1 MADPASILGLISTS
15 VCFANGIY
23 LYTSSFQ
30 NAPKCAAEL
39 GAEVTAVGHVLAM
52 LRDHLQLEN
61 TKGRAFNRTSVLFF
75 AADGCKKRLEE
86 IDDILS
92 PLVSKGK
99 TSRFLKRLRW
109 PLDEVAT
116 MQEVEALHRYAQLFE
131 FALSIDGL

>member
-1 MADPASILGLISTS
+1 MADPASILGLVSAS
-15 VCFANGIY
+15 VSFANGIY

-61 TKGRAFNRTSVLFF
+61 TKGRAFDRTSVLFF

-92 PLVSKGK
+92 PLVSGSK
-99 TSRFLKRLRW
+99 TSRFLKRLR
-109 PLDEVAT
+109 
-116 MQEVEALHRYAQLFE
+116 
-131 FALSIDGL
+131 